1 MIHVTAAF
9 VAQAGKET
17 QLQSV
22 LTAMLE
28 PTRNEQGCLRYEL
41 LKDKS
46 DVTKFLFQE
55 LFADQAA
62 FDFHCDQPYFHALL
76 AKLDG
81 LLAQEP
87 EITFFESAEVA

>member
-17 QLQSV
+17 QLHSV

-28 PTRNEQGCLRYEL
+28 PTRNEQGCLRYVL
-41 LKDKS
+41 LKDKN
-46 DVTKFLFQE
+46 DATKFLFQE

-87 EITFFESAEVA
+87 GITFFESAEVA

>member
-28 PTRNEQGCLRYEL
+28 PTRNEQGCLRYVL
-41 LKDKS
+41 LKDKN
-46 DVTKFLFQE
+46 DATKFLFQE

>member
-17 QLQSV
+17 QLHSV

-28 PTRNEQGCLRYEL
+28 PTRNEQGCLRYVL

>member
-17 QLQSV
+17 QLHSV

-28 PTRNEQGCLRYEL
+28 PTRNEQGCLRYVL
-41 LKDKS
+41 LKDKN
-46 DVTKFLFQE
+46 DATKFLFQE

-87 EITFFESAEVA
+87 EIAFFESAEVA